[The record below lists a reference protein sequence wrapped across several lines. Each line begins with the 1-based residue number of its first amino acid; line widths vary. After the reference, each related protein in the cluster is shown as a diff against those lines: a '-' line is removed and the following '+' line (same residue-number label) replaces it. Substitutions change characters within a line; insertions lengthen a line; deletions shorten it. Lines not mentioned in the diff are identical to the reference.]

1 MFVSFYVLLSGLVL
15 EYTLYES
22 ATKYLAPKLAGPLLI
37 ASCLLAA
44 PVLMASQNWD
54 DHDRSGKYTAVAM
67 AKLFRI
73 L

>member
-1 MFVSFYVLLSGLVL
+1 LLSGLVL
-15 EYTLYES
+15 VY
-22 ATKYLAPKLAGPLLI
+22 ARQNILAPKLAGPLLI

-54 DHDRSGKYTAVAM
+54 DHDRSENTLLQWQS
-67 AKLFRI
+67 LFRI